1 MWVGY
6 EVMVRYHSAVHGV
19 QWSLDK
25 VTTAFICYMCLY
37 YRVSVTFDAAPT
49 CLSQMCVLHMSHCM
63 LTCLHKCTELAPVQI
78 SQRSP
83 TPPSLCLYSQCVSSV
98 HKPTRKTK
106 VKKMCFAQNPQS
118 MANVSHVPSK
128 RAAALLA
135 VPPSTTI
142 APSSCPTMV
151 GRSCIKIWMC
161 ESVIANTA
169 TNTNYNTDL
178 SPIRSCCCCW
188 IKKSLAT
195 NTSPALTQEDP
206 TLQVQP
212 VCNTITK

>member
-1 MWVGY
+1 MWIGY

-25 VTTAFICYMCLY
+25 VTTTFICYMCLY

-63 LTCLHKCTELAPVQI
+63 LTCLHKCTAHLAQNGPCAN
-78 SQRSP
+78 
-83 TPPSLCLYSQCVSSV
+83 L
-98 HKPTRKTK
+98 TK
-106 VKKMCFAQNPQS
+106 VPHSHFPVLVFTMFLLSAQTNPQDKGKQMCFAQNPQS

-151 GRSCIKIWMC
+151 GRSCIKI
-161 ESVIANTA
+161 
-169 TNTNYNTDL
+169 
-178 SPIRSCCCCW
+178 
-188 IKKSLAT
+188 
-195 NTSPALTQEDP
+195 
-206 TLQVQP
+206 
-212 VCNTITK
+212 